1 MLGLF
6 FVNPFLI
13 SAAVIPAIFLM
24 VKVYKAD
31 KAEKE
36 PAGLLVMLVVFGAI
50 STAVAMIL
58 ERIGV
63 SVLSRLFEKDSLI
76 YNALLY
82 FVIVAFSEEGA
93 KYFFMKK
100 RTWNHPAFNYS
111 FDAVV
116 YAVFTSLGFAL
127 WENISY
133 VFSYGFSAALVR
145 AVTAIPGHSCFGV
158 FMGMWYGEAKMREN
172 YGDYEGAKKCR
183 VAAVVVPAL
192 LHGGYDFAA
201 SLESR
206 GYMWIFIVFVVVMFV
221 TAFRLVKRMSDRD
234 RNIE

>member
-1 MLGLF
+1 M
-6 FVNPFLI
+6 NPFLI
-13 SAAVIPAIFLM
+13 AAAVIPAVFLM
-24 VKVYKAD
+24 VKIYRAD

-36 PAGLLVMLVVFGAI
+36 PVGLLVMLVVFGAVA
-50 STAVAMIL
+50 TAGARVA
-58 ERIGV
+58 ERLGV
-63 SVLSRLFEKDSLI
+63 FVLSLFFTKDSLI

-82 FVIVAFSEEGA
+82 FIVVAFSEEGA
-93 KYFFMKK
+93 KYFFLKK

-116 YAVFTSLGFAL
+116 YAVFISLGFAL
-127 WENISY
+127 WENLSY
-133 VFSYGFSAALVR
+133 VFTYGLGTALIR

-158 FMGMWYGEAKMREN
+158 FMGMWYGEAKKREN
-172 YGDYEGAKKCR
+172 CGDFEGSKRCR
-183 VAAVVVPAL
+183 TAAVIVPAL

-206 GYMWIFIVFVVVMFV
+206 GCMWIFIVFVAIMFIS
-221 TAFRLVKRMSDRD
+221 AFRLVKKMSEND